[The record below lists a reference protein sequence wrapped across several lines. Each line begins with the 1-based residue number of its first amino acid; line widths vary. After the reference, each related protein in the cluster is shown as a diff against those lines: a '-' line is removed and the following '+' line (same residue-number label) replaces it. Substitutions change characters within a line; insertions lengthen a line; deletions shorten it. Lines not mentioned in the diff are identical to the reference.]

1 MKIIF
6 ANGEN
11 AGRVCEFVLPRIT
24 VGREDAND
32 LRIPSEGVS
41 RYHADFK
48 QDLLRGGWVVAD
60 QGSTN
65 GVKVNGERISGERLL
80 AENDRVEIGEQ
91 LLIVSD
97 LSGEPPKIVFNPVN
111 SDSPGLAAG
120 PAPGA
125 AVRETVTP
133 CGETRVLEDLSST
146 GDGLDAIAAGP
157 LFSGNPA
164 SGAGAPASS
173 GGTGAEKKAAP
184 GKRAMSPVLFY
195 TLVVLMAAVAVV
207 SCLNMFSA
215 RSGKS
220 KAAGAGKDADD
231 APLTLY
237 FEKTDVRPDNVFRFS
252 LLLENGRA
260 VFQVDDIRS
269 RRHPEALVVTDP
281 PGLDVLRGRIGQSGI
296 WKVRAGDVGR
306 DGSGLRRRLGIILGS
321 RTVDLVIDGRR
332 AAPEFED
339 VENAVYEFAEGCG
352 MQTVSMSGEE
362 ILRMAEDNFNKAEDL
377 YANRESDGAN
387 LRDAISR
394 YRSVVNYLGQFAPP
408 PPMWRRARE
417 RLAEAERLRTAKLE
431 ELEYERVRL
440 QNVRDFTALRRVFM
454 QTMELTEPETKE
466 YNAARKRL
474 HILDVR
480 LKKGGGSR

>member
-1 MKIIF
+1 MKITF

-32 LRIPSEGVS
+32 LRLPSEGVS

-48 QDLLRGGWVVAD
+48 QDLLRGGWVVSD

-125 AVRETVTP
+125 AIRESVSP
-133 CGETRVLEDLSST
+133 GGETRVLEDLA
-146 GDGLDAIAAGP
+146 DGGMESIASGS
-157 LFSGNPA
+157 LFSRDPAPGPGSPA
-164 SGAGAPASS
+164 SPGGPGKTAPQ
-173 GGTGAEKKAAP
+173 
-184 GKRAMSPVLFY
+184 GKRAMPPVLFY
-195 TLVVLMAAVAVV
+195 GLVVIMAAVAVL
-207 SCLNMFSA
+207 SCLNMFSS
-215 RSGKS
+215 RSGKG
-220 KAAGAGKDADD
+220 KAAGAEKDAGD

-321 RTVDLVIDGRR
+321 KTADLVVDGRR
-332 AAPEFED
+332 AEPEFED

-394 YRSVVNYLGQFAPP
+394 YRVVVNYLGQFAPP
-408 PPMWRRARE
+408 PAMWKRARE
-417 RLAEAERLRTAKLE
+417 RLAEAEKLRTAKLE

-440 QNVRDFTALRRVFM
+440 QNVRDFDALRRVFM
-454 QTMELTEPETKE
+454 RTMELTEPETKE

-480 LKKGGGSR
+480 LKKGRGSR